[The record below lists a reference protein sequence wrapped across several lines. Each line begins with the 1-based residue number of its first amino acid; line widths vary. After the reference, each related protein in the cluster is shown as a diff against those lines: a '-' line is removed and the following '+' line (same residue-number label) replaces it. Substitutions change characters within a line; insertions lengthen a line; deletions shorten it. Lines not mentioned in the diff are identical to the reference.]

1 MIETPP
7 TGIYQPQP
15 MRQMTVTPE
24 EMNNIA
30 SQLPLE
36 TMMSHAVWYDALEQM
51 LHYAEDIAEL
61 IERADKTLHRVRVP
75 LSISPLQAH
84 LEMAARG
91 VPVAEALA
99 AIPPQDRIV
108 IDIVWQ
114 RAPVLNRSDQ
124 YVVALIEAVGLDA
137 DEFFIAAARRRS

>member
-15 MRQMTVTPE
+15 MRQMMVTPE

-36 TMMSHAVWYDALEQM
+36 IMMSHAAWYDRLEQT
-51 LHYAEDIAEL
+51 LHYAKTIADL
-61 IERADKTLHRVRVP
+61 IERADKTLHRARVP

-91 VPVAEALA
+91 VSIAEALA
-99 AIPPQDRIV
+99 AIPAQDRIV
-108 IDIVWQ
+108 VDIIWQ

-124 YVVALIEAVGLDA
+124 HVVALIKAAGLDA